1 MTAESRSDNDIYQL
15 VVISDQQYALPV
27 QSIICVSALENILPL
42 PKTPH
47 WISGVVHIRNAI
59 VPVINLNELINVA
72 NPASKK
78 PFTLGVLLR
87 HPLDPGRW
95 LVLCVTDL
103 ANVINK
109 VELAEM
115 SSRSPSHPCLIN
127 VLENE
132 SQTIQLLDIRRLFEQ
147 LIKESD

>member
-1 MTAESRSDNDIYQL
+1 MTVESPSDKDIYQL
-15 VVISDQQYALPV
+15 IVINDQQYALPV

-47 WISGVVHIRNAI
+47 WVSGVVHIRNAI
-59 VPVINLNELINVA
+59 VPVINLNELINVG

-87 HPLDPGRW
+87 HPLGPGRW

-115 SSRSPSHPCLIN
+115 ASRNPSHPCLIN

-132 SQTIQLLDIRRLFEQ
+132 SQTIQLLDIRTLFEQ
-147 LIKESD
+147 LIKST